1 MKTPRLLLSL
11 ALFALCALIGIVHG
25 IVPAFSVLALGSAAM
40 LTPADMLAFNAG
52 GGAFHTVTLTPVL
65 LLQRT
70 MRALFLRVPALSFF
84 ASEFT
89 TERLKLNQQVIGK
102 IRLRPTTAAYSE
114 STGYK
119 NGSQKAR
126 DLLLDV
132 PFTMDQH
139 IHVTVSLNHLNS
151 LADSMVKIE
160 EHVQD
165 SASVI
170 GSTVM
175 RYILGKVT
183 SAAFSNGSTYST
195 ANSDKDMLNAIR
207 KSMNLRGV
215 ADDRFGII
223 NSDVA
228 ETLTGDARITNRYDL
243 SSQNTDGEARVRLMN
258 LAGFRNIIEDPGLDD
273 GVGADITVS
282 GIATTDLITTSAA
295 HGLVV
300 NDRVKFSALGGS
312 GVGLDTST
320 YYYVESVPSTTT
332 LKVSATR
339 GGAAVDVT
347 TAFTGSTMAKTDNI
361 TGFFGTREAIA
372 IKTGLPTD
380 SIELAQAIGVPV
392 SATATVVTDPD
403 SGLSMMAYMW
413 FDTALMDTFVTLAC
427 LYGATAGQLCDTAKH
442 VMEPSGHILRSA

>member
-1 MKTPRLLLSL
+1 MKTSRLLLSL
-11 ALFALCALIGIVHG
+11 ALFAVCALFGVVHG
-25 IVPAFSVLALGSAAM
+25 VVPALAMLTLGSAAM
-40 LTPADMLAFNAG
+40 ITPADMLAFTSVGNAFC
-52 GGAFHTVTLTPVL
+52 AVTLTPVL

-70 MRALFLRVPALSFF
+70 MAALFVKVPALSYFS
-84 ASEFT
+84 SEFT
-89 TERLKLNQQVIGK
+89 TERLKLNQDVIGK
-102 IRLRPTTAAYSE
+102 IRLRPSTSTYSE

-126 DLLLDV
+126 DLLVDV
-132 PFTMDQH
+132 PFKMDQH
-139 IHVTVSLNHLNS
+139 IHVTVSLNHLNN

-160 EHVQD
+160 EHIQD

-170 GSTVM
+170 GSSVM
-175 RYILGKVT
+175 RYILGKAT
-183 SAAFSNGSTYST
+183 SAAFSNGSTFT
-195 ANSDKDMLNAIR
+195 TGNSDKDALNAIR

-228 ETLTGDARITNRYDL
+228 ETLTGDARITNRYDN
-243 SSQNTDGEARVRLMN
+243 SSQNTDGEARVRLVN

-273 GVGADITVS
+273 GNGENITVS

-312 GVGLDTST
+312 GVGLNTTD
-320 YYYVESVPSTTT
+320 YYYVQSVPSTTT

-347 TAFTGSTMAKTDNI
+347 TAYTGSTMAKTDNI
-361 TGFFGTREAIA
+361 TGFFATREAIA

-392 SATATVVTDPD
+392 SAKAEIVTDPT

-413 FDTALMDTFVTLAC
+413 FDTNLMDTFVTLAC
-427 LYGATAGQLCDTAKH
+427 LYGATAGELCDSAKL

>member
-1 MKTPRLLLSL
+1 MKTSRLLLSI
-11 ALFALCALIGIVHG
+11 ALFAVCAVLGIVHG
-25 IVPAFSVLALGSAAM
+25 IVPALTVLTIGSAAM
-40 LTPADMLAFNAG
+40 LTSADMLAFNAG
-52 GGAFHTVTLTPVL
+52 GGAFHAVTLTPVL

-175 RYILGKVT
+175 RYILAKAN
-183 SAAFSNGSTYST
+183 SAAFSNGSTYT
-195 ANSDKDMLNAIR
+195 TGNSDKDALNAIR

-228 ETLTGDARITNRYDL
+228 ETLTGDARITNRYDNA
-243 SSQNTDGEARVRLMN
+243 SQNTDGEARVRLVN

-273 GVGADITVS
+273 GNGDNITVS
-282 GIATTDLITTSAA
+282 GIATTDLITTSAP

-312 GVGLDTST
+312 GVGLNTTD
-320 YYYVESVPSTTT
+320 YYYVHSVPSTTT
-332 LKVSATR
+332 AKISATR
-339 GGAAVDVT
+339 GGDPVDVT
-347 TAFTGSTMAKTDNI
+347 TAYTGSTMAKTDNI

-372 IKTGLPTD
+372 IKTGLPSD
-380 SIELAQAIGVPV
+380 SIELAQALGVPV
-392 SATATVVTDPD
+392 SAKAEIVTDPD

-413 FDTALMDTFVTLAC
+413 FDSNLMDTFVTLAC